1 MWIIGKKGTADRIR
15 KKKKIIL
22 MIGHSI
28 LINIF
33 NIYKYIVSQEFDP
46 VLKSI
51 IDFQL

>member
-1 MWIIGKKGTADRIR
+1 
-15 KKKKIIL
+15 